1 MITSLGMK
9 LFVGTDS
16 RIMYKLMKGHF
27 FEISPNLVVENVLS
41 SFGHYL
47 LEQFNESSFHFPIYN
62 FDFTNKGKSDFK
74 LNSITTG
81 AFNFFFYKNM
91 AEWQSFDPVFSVCGF
106 GEPLKSEIY
115 TGKRFTPFGEG
126 SIFETHIDESFNYLS
141 IGIGMAE
148 IATMMH
154 YVETKSVHGP
164 LYRYD
169 KIFQGTHSISNIS
182 FNTEVVMHCRPN
194 GMNLDY
200 DVSRINKD
208 LIDFGVVRRLPE
220 IPLSFIGDAR
230 NIYRFLLERRN
241 EDPFY
246 FLGSESRRLTQEKL
260 DELGRAFD
268 ISDFEESKNQ

>member
-1 MITSLGMK
+1 
-9 LFVGTDS
+9 
-16 RIMYKLMKGHF
+16 
-27 FEISPNLVVENVLS
+27 
-41 SFGHYL
+41 
-47 LEQFNESSFHFPIYN
+47 
-62 FDFTNKGKSDFK
+62 
-74 LNSITTG
+74 
-81 AFNFFFYKNM
+81 
-91 AEWQSFDPVFSVCGF
+91 
-106 GEPLKSEIY
+106 
-115 TGKRFTPFGEG
+115 
-126 SIFETHIDESFNYLS
+126 
-141 IGIGMAE
+141 
-148 IATMMH
+148 MMH

-268 ISDFEESKNQ
+268 ISDFEECKTQ